1 MPELFLKQTSKES
14 YQAETPGGI
23 VKFGGD
29 SPGPMTTVAASLA
42 GCFAMAVTD
51 TLEAM
56 RQKLSDLEIR
66 LAFQRNKDEPT
77 TFDTI
82 DMHLTFRGEELSP
95 TKLERAIRICEE
107 TYCPVTVI
115 LRRSGAQIRTTYVI
129 EKKIEKKIAA

>member
-14 YQAETPGGI
+14 YQVETPGGI

-29 SPGPMTTVAASLA
+29 SPGPVTTVAASLA
-42 GCFAMAVTD
+42 GCFAMAVAD

-66 LAFQRNKDEPT
+66 LSFQRKKDEPK
-77 TFDTI
+77 TFEII
-82 DMHLTFRGEELSP
+82 DMHLTLRGEELSP
-95 TKLERAIRICEE
+95 AKMERAIRICEE
-107 TYCPVTVI
+107 SYCPVTVM

-129 EKKIEKKIAA
+129 EEKKIVA